1 MEQVSGDSDEPN
13 VTRKR
18 GPNPPAA
25 LFVEPAV
32 PAQDPHDADASS
44 AEAPSA
50 PDAAKPSGGT
60 PTKGV
65 AAKRAPTG
73 RAKPAPATFE
83 AAPSPSA
90 DARSPKLTAQPRSTP
105 TSEGLAIEMPAFSA
119 PETPQI
125 ARRLTPKPAPAE
137 PASIEPTAVEP
148 TPAEPTPVAPPPIA
162 PAQRRKATA
171 KKVPPAQRTPAT
183 KRAETPVE
191 QPAPAGTPA
200 EIDVSHVTEVPAKT
214 GVPVTSETSL
224 AARTP
229 SKKAVKKATPRK
241 VAKKAAAKAVETAEP
256 PPQQAIV
263 EVVASI
269 EPPRP
274 PVELVA
280 SAHSPAPPAEPTEPA
295 PPAEP
300 TLPAEPTALVAL
312 ETELAVTRTCE
323 LTGADLWAAV
333 KAEPRRAPA
342 AVALAIVDRHAPDAR
357 QQADWL
363 AETYPA
369 VAPDLLARVAQRN
382 AARRTR
388 VATLASAPFAGLGG
402 LPLLALA
409 QARLVLETAA
419 IFGRD
424 PRDPQR
430 AAEMLVLL
438 GVYRDA
444 EQAAAAVES
453 VTDELREVPPLR
465 LRPRPIGLRLVRRV
479 VGRFWP
485 GAGLLISGLAAINS
499 TNDLG
504 ARVIRFYQSGKVG

>member
-13 VTRKR
+13 VTHKR

-25 LFVEPAV
+25 LFVEPVV

-44 AEAPSA
+44 AEAPPA
-50 PDAAKPSGGT
+50 PDASRPSGGT
-60 PTKGV
+60 PIKGV

-73 RAKPAPATFE
+73 RAKPTPATFE

-90 DARSPKLTAQPRSTP
+90 DARSPKLTAQPRSTQA
-105 TSEGLAIEMPAFSA
+105 SEGPAIEMPAFSA
-119 PETPQI
+119 PEAPQI

-137 PASIEPTAVEP
+137 PASIEPTAVESTP
-148 TPAEPTPVAPPPIA
+148 TEPTPVASPSVA
-162 PAQRRKATA
+162 PAQRRQTAA
-171 KKVPPAQRTPAT
+171 KKVTPAQRTPAT
-183 KRAETPVE
+183 KRAGTPVE
-191 QPAPAGTPA
+191 QPAPAVTSA
-200 EIDVSHVTEVPAKT
+200 QIDVSHVTAVAPTADAS
-214 GVPVTSETSL
+214 VTSEGPL
-224 AARTP
+224 RAKTP
-229 SKKAVKKATPRK
+229 SKKAAPRK
-241 VAKKAAAKAVETAEP
+241 AAKKAAAKAVEP
-256 PPQQAIV
+256 PK
-263 EVVASI
+263 
-269 EPPRP
+269 P
-274 PVELVA
+274 PVERVA
-280 SAHSPAPPAEPTEPA
+280 STYSPAPS
-295 PPAEP
+295 
-300 TLPAEPTALVAL
+300 AEPTALVAP
-312 ETELAVTRTCE
+312 ETELAVTRTRE
-323 LTGADLWAAV
+323 LTGADLWAAI

-342 AVALAIVDRHAPDAR
+342 AVALAIVDRHAPDAQ

-369 VAPDLLARVAQRN
+369 VAPELLARVAQRN

-388 VATLASAPFAGLGG
+388 VTTLASAPFAGLGG
-402 LPLLALA
+402 LPLLGLA

-453 VTDELREVPPLR
+453 LTNELREVPPLR
-465 LRPRPIGLRLVRRV
+465 LRPRPIGLHMVRRV

-485 GAGLLISGLAAINS
+485 GAGLLISGLAAIDS
-499 TNDLG
+499 TDDLG